1 MYAVNQT
8 QVQRYLTVKDL
19 KRAQTALWLNWPILT
34 CLSLSTSFSGLA
46 IYSKYAACDPVKAKV
61 INSPDQLMPLYV
73 VDTMGDIP
81 GLSGLFVAGIFSASL
96 STVSAAVNSL
106 AAVTIEDYYKVGTTS
121 PPN

>member
-1 MYAVNQT
+1 
-8 QVQRYLTVKDL
+8 
-19 KRAQTALWLNWPILT
+19 
-34 CLSLSTSFSGLA
+34 
-46 IYSKYAACDPVKAKV
+46 
-61 INSPDQLMPLYV
+61 MPLYV

-106 AAVTIEDYYKVGTTS
+106 AAVTIEDYYKVGTIS